1 MGIFVLVGA
10 VFTTNAF
17 DVTAYSNSGS
27 KERIMPL
34 VYVGNAGVS
43 NETEAREIL
52 YKAIDRELAKHKNLS
67 PVNMAESQS
76 VFEEYLLEND
86 LNPDDTALGRG
97 YVPKKKELNEM
108 AQQTNSDYVLLIN
121 ARITDSKVKTAWLG
135 FSPVKFEV
143 TVLYTVL
150 IYSVKEDK
158 YVYNEKYIVKENAA
172 GTSSTER
179 AFKKSLH
186 QICR

>member
-1 MGIFVLVGA
+1 M
-10 VFTTNAF
+10 
-17 DVTAYSNSGS
+17 
-27 KERIMPL
+27 
-34 VYVGNAGVS
+34 
-43 NETEAREIL
+43 
-52 YKAIDRELAKHKNLS
+52 
-67 PVNMAESQS
+67 
-76 VFEEYLLEND
+76 
-86 LNPDDTALGRG
+86 NPDDTALGRG

-179 AFKKSLH
+179 AFKKACIKFADREFTLDH
-186 QICR
+186 MTLGL